1 MFSAVLFRIS
11 RLNSSLERA
20 NLCEKRG
27 QKRVRISDPFLG
39 PFSIGTLSTGPKNG
53 PISGSEFWEAGYR
66 HDLTLELAF
75 WSRKIWARIKNQCQM
90 QSDNPDVASSSI
102 CSTAAKK
109 QVHACCMYTLI
120 LTRCSNCGGPL
131 CTTTFSKGLFG
142 LVNEPAQPSKIED
155 HSIETTSTE
164 AALCSNYCL
173 LRMRAQ

>member
-1 MFSAVLFRIS
+1 M
-11 RLNSSLERA
+11 
-20 NLCEKRG
+20 KRKQLQRTG
-27 QKRVRISDPFLG
+27 PQVYWYTFHRPQKRSHFRVRI
-39 PFSIGTLSTGPKNG
+39 
-53 PISGSEFWEAGYR
+53 
-66 HDLTLELAF
+66 LEGGVPPRPHFGARF

-109 QVHACCMYTLI
+109 QVQACCMYTLI

-155 HSIETTSTE
+155 HSVETTSTE